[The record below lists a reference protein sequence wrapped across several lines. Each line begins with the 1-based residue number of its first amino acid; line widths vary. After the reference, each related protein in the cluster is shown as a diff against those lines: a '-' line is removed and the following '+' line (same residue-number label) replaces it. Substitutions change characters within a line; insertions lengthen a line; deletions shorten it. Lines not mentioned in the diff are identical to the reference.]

1 MVSKTCKPLVL
12 VQKISDLTKLYRFY
26 IFSVSKSHL
35 KFIFLFYKD
44 QNVSFTHSVTQ
55 SVSQSLTQSA
65 KSIFK
70 STHTFRT
77 YQDYH
82 PCYSFNVPYLK
93 IDLTKQIFGLLTQ
106 NLHYRNLPESP
117 SEYQSPV

>member
-1 MVSKTCKPLVL
+1 MVRKTCKPLVL

-55 SVSQSLTQSA
+55 SVSQQKVSSNRLKLSEPA
-65 KSIFK
+65 K
-70 STHTFRT
+70 T
-77 YQDYH
+77 
-82 PCYSFNVPYLK
+82 
-93 IDLTKQIFGLLTQ
+93 IDLVTLLMFPT
-106 NLHYRNLPESP
+106 
-117 SEYQSPV
+117 